1 MDIHTN
7 QMKKWKSKFGNE
19 YTERNPMTVK
29 EMDELYLQ
37 TRGITRTKLDEMFLQ
52 RLKINNALEVGSN
65 LGIQL
70 LILNN
75 LGFGNLYGVELNR
88 HAIDISKE
96 VTKGKDIYIIKG
108 PAQNIAFKDSF
119 FDLVFTSGLLI
130 HISPDDINHILDEIH
145 RCSRKYIW
153 GYEYYTADDY
163 LMLDYRGKDNL
174 LWKTDFPKLFLDR
187 FSDLR
192 LIRRKVIKYKNN
204 DNMDIMYLLYY
215 VPAKKGEQ

>member
-96 VTKGKDIYIIKG
+96 ITKGKDIYIIKS

-163 LMLDYRGKDNL
+163 LTLNYRGEDNL

-192 LIRRKVIKYKNN
+192 LIRRKIIKYKNN
-204 DNMDIMYLLYY
+204 DNLDIMYLL
-215 VPAKKGEQ
+215 KKVNSDE